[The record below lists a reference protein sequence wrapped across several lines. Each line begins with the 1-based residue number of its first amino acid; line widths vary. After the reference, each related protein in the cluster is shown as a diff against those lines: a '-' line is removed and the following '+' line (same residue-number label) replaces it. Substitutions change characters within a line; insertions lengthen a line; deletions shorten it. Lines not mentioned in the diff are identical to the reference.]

1 MKTEEGDTSSKEMS
15 YLSSLLSTNFFV
27 GSDVP
32 YLSMEEDQR
41 DGDKMSK
48 DKSEEERLWIHWIGS
63 VRRERRFFLVLLS
76 FSPIGSVSWGR
87 EGTGF

>member
-41 DGDKMSK
+41 DGDKMIVK
-48 DKSEEERLWIHWIGS
+48 IMILM
-63 VRRERRFFLVLLS
+63 
-76 FSPIGSVSWGR
+76 
-87 EGTGF
+87 